1 MEIICYVKWKP
12 FKIFKQ
18 LRYKMFFQLVF
29 RSFLTFYKLIICC
42 SCCSVSKSSLTLC
55 NPMDFTTWGFAVL
68 LYLLE
73 FAQTHV
79 CHVDDAIQPSHLLLP
94 PSLPA
99 LNLSQH
105 QGLFQWVRS
114 SHQVAKVL
122 ELQFQHQSLQR
133 ISGLISFRIDWF
145 DLALQIKTKMKHH
158 LTFVRMAIIKKKSTN
173 NSREGVEKRGPL
185 LHCRW
190 ECRLE

>member
-1 MEIICYVKWKP
+1 
-12 FKIFKQ
+12 
-18 LRYKMFFQLVF
+18 
-29 RSFLTFYKLIICC
+29 
-42 SCCSVSKSSLTLC
+42 
-55 NPMDFTTWGFAVL
+55 MDCTTGGFAVL

-122 ELQFQHQSLQR
+122 EFHICVYMSYMHSIYMGYIYVCVCVCVYICVYVYNTHTR
-133 ISGLISFRIDWF
+133 YGCIW
-145 DLALQIKTKMKHH
+145 
-158 LTFVRMAIIKKKSTN
+158 
-173 NSREGVEKRGPL
+173 
-185 LHCRW
+185 
-190 ECRLE
+190 